1 MKSPLKKA
9 HITLII
15 AATLIF
21 TASLFTTYYALALTS
36 YVYYTERVYTT
47 PSLAYGPESNN
58 STVGGEAFVGE
69 SAVDVFIGPEPGATA
84 VPRDAVIYVFQARPV
99 TIDLHLS
106 PATSIARTTEEE
118 EGFSQ
123 TTTLYPAE
131 LLQPATTYNV
141 SGTISGLSAWWT
153 FTTGLE
159 TAQPRTERI
168 LLPHVWWIAIA
179 VATVVSAVFTVV
191 WQIRRS
197 RV

>member
-1 MKSPLKKA
+1 M
-9 HITLII
+9 
-15 AATLIF
+15 
-21 TASLFTTYYALALTS
+21 
-36 YVYYTERVYTT
+36 
-47 PSLAYGPESNN
+47 
-58 STVGGEAFVGE
+58 
-69 SAVDVFIGPEPGATA
+69 DVLIGPEPGATA
-84 VPRDAVIYVFQARPV
+84 VPRDAAIYVFQTRPV
-99 TIDLHLS
+99 SIDLHLS
-106 PATSIARTTEEE
+106 PETSIARTTEEE

-159 TAQPRTERI
+159 PAQPRTERI
-168 LLPHVWWIAIA
+168 LLPHVWWTAIA

-191 WQIRRS
+191 WQIRSS